1 MALGVHEVIFNMTSE
16 HQPCSVLSGLAT
28 NSNPFSI
35 FLSFFYPYMQIG
47 GSNVYDLILQM

>member
-1 MALGVHEVIFNMTSE
+1 MVRGVHEVIFNMTSE